1 MTEGIAYRRVI
12 ISAFLLVI
20 VIMVAITATGLLR
33 IKYVSGDLERI
44 VRERDVQIA
53 LMNRMRTAARER
65 ALILQSMM
73 IVKDPFIIDDY
84 AMQMSKMAL
93 QYIQARKKLLR
104 HPLSPEERKL
114 LDEQHRQ
121 TVKTGDSQT
130 RIIDDIRNEEYPPAT
145 AQLLYTTLPGMRHSM
160 AMMDQFITIKRQQNL
175 ADLNATSRTIKQTY
189 RIMIV
194 LGILGVLFSIGVA
207 GFVSRRINR
216 EIMRRRSSENEL
228 RHSELRERTIREN
241 IIDGVLTLNAKG
253 LILTCNKA
261 CTKMFGYEREAM
273 VGQSASIL
281 IPTPVHERARYK
293 LAHYLQRWAQG
304 MQGSSKEVT
313 GRHANGSDFPA
324 ELDISTITLDGEP
337 LYIAVIRDISE
348 KKKAELRLQQFN
360 MKLEQRVIERTDELA
375 RTNEQLRHEIKE
387 RIKAQFELT
396 HMANHD
402 SLTGLPNRA
411 MFNQHLE
418 LILHHDSRHDH
429 QLALMFM
436 DLDGFKTINDTLG
449 HEVGDRLLIELSRQM
464 SNCLRKEDMLAR
476 MGGDE
481 FTILLSELKHKD
493 DASRVADKLIKTV
506 NRPVQIGKFTCH
518 VGISIGISLYPADSE
533 SADTLLRQA
542 DDAMYEAK
550 NAGKN
555 TFRYYSQSRALDTS
569 PALSPAH

>member
-84 AMQMSKMAL
+84 AMQMSKMAF

-293 LAHYLQRWAQG
+293 LGHYLQRWAQG

-337 LYIAVIRDISE
+337 LYIAVVRDISE